1 MRTMPRPSDTID
13 VAQETLRMDRQ
24 TGDKTFRLLAIGMM
38 CVTALATGV
47 HALHGLCRDVRG
59 RREARDYGRGDWRS
73 RPGADEP
80 EYSYS
85 AKDGAAGR
93 YEESDSER
101 RWSRR
106 EEHRGR
112 SSEGDERSAQYG
124 RERGEGRAR

>member
-47 HALHGLCRDVRG
+47 HALHGLWRDVRG
-59 RREARDYGRGDWRS
+59 RREAREYGSGDWRA
-73 RPGADEP
+73 RPGANEHDYD
-80 EYSYS
+80 YSRRDD
-85 AKDGAAGR
+85 APGR
-93 YEESDSER
+93 HEESDPER

-106 EEHRGR
+106 EERRGR
-112 SSEGDERSAQYG
+112 SSEPDEGQAQYG